1 MPFTL
6 DHLIRLYRPRLFQ
19 GGLIKLQR
27 RATKALFSSIDEDRD
42 RGWMGRFVRVRT
54 SDLIPTEKMPFP
66 EEWNMKRKCDPAV
79 TSILFFHFFSQRHSS
94 FCDVAVPWMPGAVL
108 DLKNWVRALVSTF
121 TYAERSCR
129 DLSKGGG
136 RPRIMVWAKMQF

>member
-66 EEWNMKRKCDPAV
+66 EEWNMKP
-79 TSILFFHFFSQRHSS
+79 
-94 FCDVAVPWMPGAVL
+94 VPWMPGAVL